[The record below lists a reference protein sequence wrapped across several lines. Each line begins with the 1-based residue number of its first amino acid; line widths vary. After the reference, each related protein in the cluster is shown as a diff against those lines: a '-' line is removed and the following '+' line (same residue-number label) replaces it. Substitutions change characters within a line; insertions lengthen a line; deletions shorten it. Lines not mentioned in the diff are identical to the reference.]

1 MTSGEVAQAIC
12 RFQQSILELL
22 LHVKAHIVLIT
33 TELLIM
39 SPVGQGVFSNDR
51 CLLLLLVLHQTGRL
65 FRKNLRGNCVKL
77 LLLLLA
83 DFLVGIYD
91 LSKARFRMKLL
102 LG

>member
-1 MTSGEVAQAIC
+1 MTSGEVAQAIR